1 MQKIKV
7 AVYGLTT
14 EGYSLASKMVEKASV
29 TIVDDTLQ
37 MAMDLNPAT
46 VKGNPT
52 LQELVGG
59 ESLIG
64 LKPVSQVLTEARV
77 VFFTPKLR
85 KTGDES
91 VTEASGKM
99 REVAKNVTK
108 GTTVVNGLP
117 VGVGGNN
124 DNIALIEKQTGLKIG
139 ENLNY
144 GYCPLRPGGEPGV
157 VACVANMKESGSL
170 DDLGIRSSY
179 GTINATEI
187 DYVSTVL
194 NESTSVAT
202 EIELMRKAKGS
213 KPAVAGKSTAERYID
228 DLASHVYDLT
238 AIQASEDVGEPLT
251 YLAVAAIKSLENHVR
266 YIVDETRDLLR
277 ELQLKASRTRV
288 LVAWSVDRYEMRADR
303 IKTAEN
309 LVERLRDYV
318 TDVKHAQMSAGR
330 EEVIDSYK
338 HNIAIVCSQRDLEWM
353 KGLKSSSRASEL
365 SLLRATPTLQRG

>member
-59 ESLIG
+59 ESLMG

-108 GTTVVNGLP
+108 GTTVVNALP
-117 VGVGGNN
+117 VGVGGNS
-124 DNIALIEKQTGLKIG
+124 DNVALIEKQTGLKIG

-144 GYCPLRPGGEPGV
+144 GYCPLRPGGEVGV
-157 VACVANMKESGSL
+157 VACVANMKEAGSL
-170 DDLGIRSSY
+170 DDLGMRSSY
-179 GTINATEI
+179 GNITATEI
-187 DYVSTVL
+187 EYVSSVL

-213 KPAVAGKSTAERYID
+213 KPVAGKTAAERYID

-288 LVAWSVDRYEMRADR
+288 LVAWSIDRYEMRADR
-303 IKTAEN
+303 MKTAEN

-338 HNIAIVCSQRDLEWM
+338 HNIAIVCSLRDLEWM
-353 KGLKSSSRASEL
+353 KSLKSGSRASEI